1 MRLLLL
7 VVPLAALAALACGNF
22 EPEPAA
28 PAAPP
33 ACASRAAA
41 GAGRFVRATAPPP
54 IASPEAGAPLSAL
67 ARADEAVPD
76 WVLETTK
83 PLRAKLDACYL
94 AGLAKAPTM
103 VGTVMISMGI
113 DREGKVTTSPQS
125 SEEIP
130 APVVACVVGLLSKA
144 KFNPPKGA
152 APIFVA
158 LPVRFH
164 NNPTDGPSVTIGKR
178 DPGY

>member
-7 VVPLAALAALACGNF
+7 ALPLAAFACGNI

-33 ACASRAAA
+33 PARPEPPRAPEASTA
-41 GAGRFVRATAPPP
+41 APPP
-54 IASPEAGAPLSAL
+54 PSASAPEAGAPHSA
-67 ARADEAVPD
+67 ATRADEAVPD

-113 DREGKVTTSPQS
+113 DREGKVTTSPQA

-130 APVVACVVGLLSKA
+130 VPVVSCVVGLLAKA
-144 KFNPPKGA
+144 KFTPPKGA

-164 NNPTDGPSVTIGKR
+164 NNPSDGPSVSIGKR

>member
-1 MRLLLL
+1 M
-7 VVPLAALAALACGNF
+7 
-22 EPEPAA
+22 
-28 PAAPP
+28 
-33 ACASRAAA
+33 
-41 GAGRFVRATAPPP
+41 
-54 IASPEAGAPLSAL
+54 
-67 ARADEAVPD
+67 PD

-94 AGLAKAPTM
+94 VGLAKAPTM

-113 DREGKVTTSPQS
+113 DRDGKVTTSPQT

-130 APVVACVVGLLSKA
+130 AAVVSCVVGLLSKA
-144 KFNPPKGA
+144 KFTPPKGA
-152 APIFVA
+152 APLFVA